1 MTRVVRCKVEN
12 ILGAKNI
19 EFAPNGGSVTIG
31 GKNGQGKSSAIW
43 ALAMA
48 LGGKRVM
55 PDAPVFEGAEEG
67 RVTIELD
74 KYLVQMEVDTKRGS
88 KLVIET
94 KDGTRFSSPQ
104 KILNELF
111 GALSFDPGEFL
122 HFDAKKRRET
132 LVALVGLD
140 LKVFDV
146 QEESLCMQRQ
156 DLYGVIK
163 VYEGKAEG
171 AVIHAD
177 VPDEETPVSEIAQR
191 LKECQEINRELYAT
205 KDLANKKQAEVN
217 SIVQRMAT
225 TSKEILSLEQSIV
238 SLKNKLEEL
247 SVEKGVIEREAL
259 ELTLEV
265 AEKLKVRNTEAE
277 ALALSEQ
284 LLTAEDINRKISENK
299 ETARLRALIVDKQA
313 DYEAFNKKIDE
324 VRKLKIAAIE
334 ATKFP
339 IQGLSF
345 NDGDVLFNDIP
356 FEQLAESEKWEV
368 STAIGFTINKQ
379 GIVFMRHSGGLD
391 RDSRDRIRER
401 AAALG
406 VQLFLEVVDDA
417 DDVQVVIHEGM
428 VKENRLESSG
438 LTQ

>member
-74 KYLVQMEVDTKRGS
+74 KYLVQMEVDTKRES
-88 KLVIET
+88 KLVIES
-94 KDGTRFSSPQ
+94 KDGTRFSTPQ

-140 LKVFDV
+140 LKLFDV

-177 VPDEETPVSEIAQR
+177 VPEEETPVSEIAQR
-191 LKECQEINRELYAT
+191 LKECQEINRELQAIEA
-205 KDLANKKQAEVN
+205 LANKKQAEAN
-217 SIVQRMAT
+217 SITQRVISAE
-225 TSKEILSLEQSIV
+225 KEIISLEQSIV
-238 SLKNKLEEL
+238 ALKNRVEEL
-247 SVEKGVIEREAL
+247 SAERVAL
-259 ELTLEV
+259 EED
-265 AEKLKVRNTEAE
+265 AQKLIVDVSLKLQERDSKAE
-277 ALALSEQ
+277 ALALSDQ
-284 LLTAEDINRKISENK
+284 LLTAEDTNRKISENK
-299 ETARLRALIVDKQA
+299 ETARLRALLLEKNA
-313 DYEAFNKKIDE
+313 EYEGFNKRVDA
-324 VRKLKIAAIE
+324 VRAQKIAAIE
-334 ATKFP
+334 ATTFP
-339 IQGLSF
+339 IAGLSF
-345 NDGDVLFNDIP
+345 NDGDVLFNNIP

-368 STAIGFTINKQ
+368 STAIGFTLNKQ

-417 DDVQVVIHEGM
+417 DDVQVVIHDGT

-438 LTQ
+438 LT